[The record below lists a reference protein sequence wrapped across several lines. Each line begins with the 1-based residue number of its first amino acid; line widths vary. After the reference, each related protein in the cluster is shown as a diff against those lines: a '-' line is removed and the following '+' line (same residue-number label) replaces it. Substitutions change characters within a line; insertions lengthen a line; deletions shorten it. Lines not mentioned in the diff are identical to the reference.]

1 MIRLADNKPAVCIN
15 TRDDSRVGIYLST
28 AQFRAI
34 RVICLLPESDLD
46 FFRTRAVLIIMVVP
60 DLLHGQLDS
69 FLAGIFFVSGI
80 RHQTLVICRSGRIRH
95 QYSLLVADIQLDKRG
110 VVTRSAGSE
119 LSAVPF
125 AVDFLISFVFFRR
138 DRSGKMGD
146 IKPLIS
152 AILHGAAVDQLITA
166 CQRIGRIRIA
176 INRVNIVFALDGLDG
191 VKAVNRLQ
199 IGVTAERT
207 D

>member
-1 MIRLADNKPAVCIN
+1 
-15 TRDDSRVGIYLST
+15 
-28 AQFRAI
+28 
-34 RVICLLPESDLD
+34 
-46 FFRTRAVLIIMVVP
+46 
-60 DLLHGQLDS
+60 
-69 FLAGIFFVSGI
+69 
-80 RHQTLVICRSGRIRH
+80 
-95 QYSLLVADIQLDKRG
+95 
-110 VVTRSAGSE
+110 
-119 LSAVPF
+119 
-125 AVDFLISFVFFRR
+125 
-138 DRSGKMGD
+138 MGD